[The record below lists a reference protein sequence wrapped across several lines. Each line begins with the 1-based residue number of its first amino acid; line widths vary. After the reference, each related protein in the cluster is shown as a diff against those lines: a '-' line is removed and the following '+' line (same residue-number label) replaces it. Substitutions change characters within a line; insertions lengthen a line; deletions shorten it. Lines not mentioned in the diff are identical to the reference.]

1 MLELSS
7 RGQLGVSGKG
17 ISWGEDRRCKVMVHG
32 AGGYMGGVVGSLVWL
47 QVKVMW
53 MSKSWVP
60 KQVVSPPSNFMH

>member
-17 ISWGEDRRCKVMVHG
+17 ISWGEDRLCKVMVHG

-53 MSKSWVP
+53 MSKACVP
-60 KQVVSPPSNFMH
+60 KQIFFSPI